1 MVAEVAMARE
11 INLHIRI
18 MRVHGQRVRR
28 NHTAFT
34 CMPESTRVADLQAWI
49 AQEESSEEVELLH
62 QGTTMTPQEYLSEY
76 DIVAIPLI
84 DAIATFT
91 EQRKQICLEPK
102 VGMTEGIWLQ
112 GKVFLKRFSPKAEAS
127 IGVQYIKGTKKA
139 KVQLLSQR
147 AKLTSQEHQTC
158 SSTSIHIFALI
169 ACDEIAVKAR
179 FDLEIH
185 SSAMCATV
193 ADIMKSV
200 RTWMDEDSAAVEV
213 MLVSDRSTPLDDTY
227 SFEHNGLQA
236 ELYVV
241 MSF

>member
-1 MVAEVAMARE
+1 MARE
-11 INLHIRI
+11 INLQVRI
-18 MRVHGQRVRR
+18 MCVHGEKARR

-34 CMPESTRVADLQAWI
+34 CVPDNTRVADLQAWI
-49 AQEESSEEVELLH
+49 AQEQSPEEVQLLH
-62 QGTTMTPQEYLSEY
+62 QGTTMKPQEYLSEY
-76 DIVAIPLI
+76 DIVATPVI
-84 DAIATFT
+84 DAIATFK
-91 EQRKQICLEPK
+91 ERKTQVSLEPK
-102 VGMTEGIWLQ
+102 VGLTKGIWLLD
-112 GKVFLKRFSPKAEAS
+112 KVSQKIISPKAEAS
-127 IGVQYIKGTKKA
+127 NGVEYIRARKKA

-147 AKLTSQEHQTC
+147 AKSISQEHPTC

-193 ADIMKSV
+193 ADIKKSV

-241 MSF
+241 MSFYLNS